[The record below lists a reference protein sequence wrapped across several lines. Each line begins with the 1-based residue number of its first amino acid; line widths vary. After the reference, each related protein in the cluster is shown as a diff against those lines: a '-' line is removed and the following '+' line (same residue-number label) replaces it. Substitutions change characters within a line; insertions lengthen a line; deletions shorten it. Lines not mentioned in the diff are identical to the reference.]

1 MRVVDLAEVRA
12 AKARASDEALDVARR
27 ALGRRALSRAE
38 VAKRLDEHGVEPE
51 HRDAALERL
60 EREGAIDDRALAASV
75 AERVRSRRKAG
86 ARMVEQELARRG
98 IAEEDRAA
106 APSDDDELERA
117 VAVAE
122 QRLRRGSIDGVVER
136 RVAGMLARRG
146 FASGICRRAI
156 EEARERLGESRA
168 R

>member
-12 AKARASDEALDVARR
+12 AKELASAEALDVARR

-38 VAKRLDEHGVEPE
+38 VARRLDEHGVEAQD
-51 HRDAALERL
+51 RDAALDRL
-60 EREGAIDDRALAASV
+60 EEEGAIDDRALAESV

-86 ARMVEQELARRG
+86 ARVVEQELARRG
-98 IAEEDRAA
+98 IADEHRTP

-117 VAVAE
+117 VGLAE
-122 QRLRRGSIDGVVER
+122 QRLRRAPIDEGAER

-156 EEARERLGESRA
+156 EAAKARLDGSDEG
-168 R
+168 

>member
-12 AKARASDEALDVARR
+12 ARERAAAEALDVARR

-38 VAKRLDEHGVEPE
+38 VAKRLDEHGVEAE
-51 HRDAALERL
+51 DRDAAIDRL
-60 EREGAIDDRALAASV
+60 EREGAIDDRALAESV
-75 AERVRSRRKAG
+75 AERVRTRRKAG
-86 ARMVEQELARRG
+86 ARVVEQELARRG
-98 IAEEDRAA
+98 IAQEHRV
-106 APSDDDELERA
+106 APASDDDELERA

-122 QRLRRGSIDGVVER
+122 QRMRRGPIDDAVER

-146 FASGICRRAI
+146 FSSSIGRRAI
-156 EEARERLGESRA
+156 DEARTRLDPSGA